1 MKKNVSIMLVLC
13 ICFCL
18 AACGAA
24 ASNNA
29 AAPTAQPAAAETLAA
44 AETPTA
50 AKTPASPDAA
60 MPAAAETSS
69 NHAELQS
76 MVDSLNEEENAQR
89 TADDPSVGIFELGKE
104 PNTIIYKLSM
114 QYFQYVVMMAQAG
127 DQEHMNAYNR
137 TVEYLPPVEVNLE
150 NALRESMPEL
160 NVLVY
165 MMEDEY
171 SSKVIAVVDNGEI
184 VYDSVNGVGT
194 APSDVTPIIVLEDL
208 PPETRE
214 QIEDVTNALI
224 IIQEAQA
231 QAQAQEQAQAQA
243 QEQTQPQPQ
252 N

>member
-1 MKKNVSIMLVLC
+1 MKKKVSIMLVLS

-24 ASNNA
+24 ASNSA
-29 AAPTAQPAAAETLAA
+29 ATPTAQPAAAETLAA
-44 AETPTA
+44 AETPA
-50 AKTPASPDAA
+50 ASPDTAV
-60 MPAAAETSS
+60 PAAAEMSS

-76 MVDSLNEEENAQR
+76 MVDSLNAEENAQR
-89 TADDPSVGIFELGKE
+89 TEDDPSVGIFELGKE

-150 NALRESMPEL
+150 NALHESMPEL

-171 SSKVIAVVDNGEI
+171 SSNVIAVVDNGEI

-194 APSDVTPIIVLEDL
+194 APEDVAPIVLLEDL
-208 PPETRE
+208 PPEARE
-214 QIEDVTNALI
+214 QIEDVTNALVI
-224 IIQEAQA
+224 MKEV
-231 QAQAQEQAQAQA
+231 QAQEQAQAQA
-243 QEQTQPQPQ
+243 QAQAQEQEQAQPQAQ

>member
-1 MKKNVSIMLVLC
+1 MKKKVSIMLVLC

-44 AETPTA
+44 AETPA
-50 AKTPASPDAA
+50 ASPDTAV
-60 MPAAAETSS
+60 PAAAEMSS
-69 NHAELQS
+69 NQAELQS
-76 MVDSLNEEENAQR
+76 MVDSLNAEENAHR
-89 TADDPSVGIFELGKE
+89 TPDDPSVGIFELGKE

-194 APSDVTPIIVLEDL
+194 APEDVTPIVLLEDL
-208 PPETRE
+208 PPEARE
-214 QIEDVTNALI
+214 QIEDVTNALVI
-224 IIQEAQA
+224 MKEV
-231 QAQAQEQAQAQA
+231 QAQEQAQAQSQEQTQAQA